1 MRFIKLAV
9 ISAIV
14 LSTIIFLISLL
25 LPADIRVSR
34 AMDINV
40 PKDKIIPLLQDMEQ
54 WNQWNEYVKQLPDS
68 GKRVDRISV
77 KSPALQIH
85 LKNVSDTLIQTEWE
99 QGGKKFNSAY
109 FLFESNGTTVVQ
121 WYFDFHLGWLP
132 WQKISGIVY
141 DKQIGPNMET
151 SLAKLK
157 QIAETNQ

>member
-25 LPADIRVSR
+25 LPANIRVSR
-34 AMDINV
+34 AIDIRA
-40 PKDKIIPLLQDMEQ
+40 PKSQIIPLLKDMQQ
-54 WNQWNEYVKQLPDS
+54 WDNWNEYVKQLPDS
-68 GKRVDRISV
+68 GKTVNSSSV
-77 KSPALQIH
+77 KSPSLNIIIR
-85 LKNVSDTLIQTEWE
+85 NVSDSLLQTEWE

>member
-25 LPADIRVSR
+25 LPANIRVSR
-34 AMDINV
+34 AIDIHAS
-40 PKDKIIPLLQDMEQ
+40 KTQIIPLLQDMEQ
-54 WNQWNEYVKQLPDS
+54 WDNWNEYVKQLPDS
-68 GKRVDRISV
+68 GKHINNS
-77 KSPALQIH
+77 KIISPALNITM
-85 LKNVSDTLIQTEWE
+85 KSVSDSLLKSEWE
-99 QGGKKFNSAY
+99 QGEKKFNSAY

-141 DKQIGPNMET
+141 DKQIGPNMEI

-157 QIAETNQ
+157 QIAETNR

>member
-14 LSTIIFLISLL
+14 LSTIVFLISLL
-25 LPADIRVSR
+25 LPSNIRVSR
-34 AMDINV
+34 AIDIHTSKV
-40 PKDKIIPLLQDMEQ
+40 QIIPFLQHMEQ
-54 WNQWNEYVKQLPDS
+54 WDNWNEYVKQLPDS
-68 GKRVDRISV
+68 GKLVKNSMIISPSL
-77 KSPALQIH
+77 KITM
-85 LKNVSDTLIQTEWE
+85 KNVSDSLLQTEWE
-99 QGGKKFNSAY
+99 QGEKKFNSAY

-141 DKQIGPNMET
+141 DKQIGPNMEI

-157 QIAETNQ
+157 QLAETNR

>member
-14 LSTIIFLISLL
+14 LSTILFLISLL
-25 LPADIRVSR
+25 LPSNIRVSR
-34 AMDINV
+34 AIDIHV
-40 PKDKIIPLLQDMEQ
+40 SKTRIIPLLKDLQQ
-54 WNQWNEYVKQLPDS
+54 WGNWNEYVKQMPDS
-68 GKRVDRISV
+68 GKSV
-77 KSPALQIH
+77 NSSTIESPTLNIIM
-85 LKNVSDTLIQTEWE
+85 KNVSDSLLQSEWE

-141 DKQIGPNMET
+141 DKQIGPNMEI

-157 QIAETNQ
+157 QIAETNR